1 MKVQVWIF
9 LAGFLAVS
17 LQKGFPQADTGL
29 SGAMPPDPP
38 YLIPQ
43 TLFVGDPGRLVVPL
57 GPVSRDFHPF
67 IVEKALLKPLHEPRD
82 LVIQRIELENR
93 GGQARL
99 LVDFVPYAPGFLTL
113 PDLPLP
119 DLQSRGL
126 STAGLQVW
134 IASLLTQETLVLSEP
149 LPPLAIPGTTLLIYG
164 STAGI
169 LTILLGGIGFR
180 VWGRGHLQDVQER
193 IRRRRLIRVMKRL
206 PGNLEKALKNES
218 PGDILCRLSGELRH
232 GLSLLTGMPC
242 QAMDAG
248 ELKTL
253 PPLLPPEP
261 ERPEAVT
268 RILSGIFL
276 CGIFR
281 RCDALRFSG
290 TPINRQEL
298 LRMLKELQD
307 FTHTLDQA
315 DKKLNRLA
323 LLPWLKQKGRV

>member
-9 LAGFLAVS
+9 LVGFLAAA
-17 LQKGFPQADTGL
+17 LQTGFPQAGAG
-29 SGAMPPDPP
+29 SPGAMPPDTP

-57 GPVSRDFHPF
+57 GPASRDFQPF
-67 IVEKALLKPLHEPRD
+67 IVEKALLKALNEQKD

-99 LVDFVPYAPGFLTL
+99 LIDFVAYAPGFLTL
-113 PDLPLP
+113 PDLPIP

-134 IASLLTQETLVLSEP
+134 IASLLTQESLVLSEP
-149 LPPLAIPGTTLLIYG
+149 LPPLVIPGTILLIYG

-169 LTILLGGIGFR
+169 LGILLGGIGFR
-180 VWGRGHLQDVQER
+180 VWGRDNLQDMRER
-193 IRRRRLIRVMKRL
+193 FRRRRLIRAMKRL
-206 PGNLEKALKNES
+206 LRNLRKALQDER
-218 PGDILCRLSGELRH
+218 PGEILCRLSGEFRH
-232 GLSLLTGMPC
+232 YLSLFTGMPC

-253 PPLLPPEP
+253 PPLLLPEP

-290 TPINRQEL
+290 TPINQQEL
-298 LRMLKELQD
+298 LKILEELQG
-307 FTHTLDQA
+307 FTSTLDRT
-315 DKKLNRLA
+315 DKERNRLA
-323 LLPWLKQKGRV
+323 LLPWLQQKGKV